1 VGGLVPPWLLL
12 LVLGVAALA
21 GRVAAGAAT
30 VTGVS
35 AMSARGLMLSAC

>member
-1 VGGLVPPWLLL
+1 MGGLARPWLLL

-35 AMSARGLMLSAC
+35 MCVRGLMLSAC